1 MYCLLWINFL
11 GEIYVTIIKHGFRR
25 WLVDIFTSHL
35 FTTPKLM
42 TFFRCLLGPRFSCVG
57 WGRWWVGCT
66 QNSLLCTWGIP
77 HGVFSGE
84 GRVSLVRPWSVTV
97 FNRSYLILVS
107 VSDCNYCENQD
118 RIPYRVIPE
127 RPMMFL
133 GCLLWLWDVSWR
145 LWSSANTHRQM
156 IPRWIW
162 LMYYWYFCD
171 NAVKENVWKQFI
183 RMFAYCE
190 VWKK

>member
-1 MYCLLWINFL
+1 MTRRHFYLSF
-11 GEIYVTIIKHGFRR
+11 IYYSKTN
-25 WLVDIFTSHL
+25 DIFQVPSWSQI
-35 FTTPKLM
+35 FV
-42 TFFRCLLGPRFSCVG
+42 RGVGEVVG
-57 WGRWWVGCT
+57 WMHTEFSFVYLRHT
-66 QNSLLCTWGIP
+66 TWGFFQ
-77 HGVFSGE
+77 GK

-127 RPMMFL
+127 RPLMFL